1 MGENQKPNVMFYSID
16 GSTGEMKP
24 LGEGQP
30 IEIPKLT
37 SGGLEK
43 EKYIDLAEVGEGA
56 TFECTIVPKT
66 ITRKR
71 FIKLLMGMGY
81 QRNEASKMHQEH
93 MKIYKSR
100 TKLTMMC
107 FESFYKQ
114 DLEIEFEIK
123 INGRNEKYEKRN
135 DISS

>member
-1 MGENQKPNVMFYSID
+1 MGEDQKIDAIFYSID

-43 EKYIDLAEVGEGA
+43 EKYIDLAELGEGA
-56 TFECTIVPKT
+56 TFECTIVPRT
-66 ITRKR
+66 ITKKR

-81 QRNEASKMHQEH
+81 QRDTANKMHQKYME
-93 MKIYKSR
+93 MYKSR
-100 TKLTMMC
+100 TKIGMIC
-107 FESFYKQ
+107 FEAFYKQ
-114 DLEIEFEIK
+114 EMELEFEIRIERGK
-123 INGRNEKYEKRN
+123 
-135 DISS
+135 

>member
-1 MGENQKPNVMFYSID
+1 MGEDQKLGAIFYSID

-30 IEIPKLT
+30 IEIPKLA

-43 EKYIDLAEVGEGA
+43 EKYIDIAELGEGA

-66 ITRKR
+66 ITKKR
-71 FIKLLMGMGY
+71 FIKMLMGMGY
-81 QRNEASKMHQEH
+81 QRNEATKMHQEH
-93 MKIYKSR
+93 MKIYNSR

-114 DLEIEFEIK
+114 DLEIEFEISM
-123 INGRNEKYEKRN
+123 GKR
-135 DISS
+135 SEL